1 MKGQNNFAK
10 TGNREMENI
19 LIDFNLVK
27 DETERQKNRQIARLF
42 DDLQGFSMPPLVQ
55 KRIKEA
61 LYEMENGII
70 KFIQDNG
77 TYDKSNTKN

>member
-1 MKGQNNFAK
+1 MG
-10 TGNREMENI
+10 NI

-27 DETERQKNRQIARLF
+27 DETGRQKNRQIARLF
-42 DDLQGFSMPPLVQ
+42 DDIKGFPMPPLVQ

-70 KFIQDNG
+70 TYIQDNG
-77 TYDKSNTKN
+77 IYDKSKQN

>member
-1 MKGQNNFAK
+1 MG
-10 TGNREMENI
+10 NI

-27 DETERQKNRQIARLF
+27 DETGRQKNRQIARLF
-42 DDLQGFSMPPLVQ
+42 DDIKGFPMPPLVQ

-70 KFIQDNG
+70 TYLQDNG
-77 TYDKSNTKN
+77 IYDKSKQN

>member
-1 MKGQNNFAK
+1 MG
-10 TGNREMENI
+10 NI

-27 DETERQKNRQIARLF
+27 DETGRQKNRQIARLF
-42 DDLQGFSMPPLVQ
+42 DDIKGFPMPPLVQ

-70 KFIQDNG
+70 TFIQDNG
-77 TYDKSNTKN
+77 IYDKSKQN